1 MTHSSGPP
9 PNVAVVASRTTSDR
23 FSSLFPPQSS
33 PITRTMSLI
42 HSPAPLPNVTLPPAP
57 LPTHVLP
64 THLPSP
70 LTPHLPQASPRMTPV
85 TRSFP
90 SNSVMQTFGVLPN
103 PANSVSRGSHPP
115 APPAPPTGSRT
126 RWAVGVRSRIVH
138 NISSLQHLPPSTSA
152 QEETLQITAPLNVGE
167 ISTGSNS
174 NSNGNS
180 NNTSNSNNNNSSN
193 SGSSE
198 ELTAHIPTT
207 STLQPS
213 SQLPRGPFRF
223 MVRTGRGRGGTPK
236 VCRTPYRLQRHHR

>member
-1 MTHSSGPP
+1 MPHSSGPP
-9 PNVAVVASRTTSDR
+9 PNVAVVASRTSSDR

-64 THLPSP
+64 GGTNLLSP
-70 LTPHLPQASPRMTPV
+70 QSAHLPQASPRMTPV

-90 SNSVMQTFGVLPN
+90 SNSVMQTFGVLSN
-103 PANSVSRGSHPP
+103 PANSINRGPR
-115 APPAPPTGSRT
+115 PPAPPTGSRT

-152 QEETLQITAPLNVGE
+152 QEETLQVSAPLNVGE
-167 ISTGSNS
+167 IITGNNS
-174 NSNGNS
+174 N
-180 NNTSNSNNNNSSN
+180 SNSNNNNTSNSSNN

-198 ELTAHIPTT
+198 ELNYLIPTT
-207 STLQPS
+207 STFQPS

-223 MVRTGRGRGGTPK
+223 MVRTGRGRGGAPK
-236 VCRTPYRLQRHHR
+236 ICRTPYRFQRHHR